1 MSGAGNKRILAV
13 CATCNG
19 SGKSKALND
28 RFEVVTESCPICYG
42 KGKLS
47 VPRKVNP

>member
-1 MSGAGNKRILAV
+1 MSGAGNVRIMAV

-19 SGKSKALND
+19 RGKVKTLNS
-28 RFEVVTESCPICYG
+28 RYEVEENACPICYG
-42 KGKLS
+42 KGKLT